1 MRTMFIITQLA
12 FLEQCYCQCKTNCT
26 TNKQTYKKHKRLG
39 TRLLK
44 LTSQFGSATDSLYL
58 ALFWYLEGKFKNS
71 LELLQKNRERLCQEY
86 VFYCNEIK
94 NKQAYTG
101 KMQGKL
107 MSIKIK
113 EAMAFDIQILLH
125 TVFCELDI
133 ELDLLK
139 KPRLRECLIISFVFM
154 EFLVF
159 LCHYRLKSPCA
170 DQSLQRLNSLVC
182 RDSGRYIVRYTRDIA
197 WDIVGIC
204 HHLLGNLEQAIFAYR
219 LSLEEINFNCINDA
233 VKKRLA
239 LLGLVV

>member
-1 MRTMFIITQLA
+1 M
-12 FLEQCYCQCKTNCT
+12 QC
-26 TNKQTYKKHKRLG
+26 
-39 TRLLK
+39 
-44 LTSQFGSATDSLYL
+44 
-58 ALFWYLEGKFKNS
+58 
-71 LELLQKNRERLCQEY
+71 
-86 VFYCNEIK
+86 
-94 NKQAYTG
+94 
-101 KMQGKL
+101 KL

-113 EAMAFDIQILLH
+113 EAMAFDIQIPLH

-139 KPRLRECLIISFVFM
+139 KPGLRECLISPFVFM

-159 LCHYRLKSPCA
+159 LCHYRLKSLRA

-197 WDIVGIC
+197 WDIVGIWPF
-204 HHLLGNLEQAIFAYR
+204 FAYR